1 MEKKNETPKT
11 PEAEAEA
18 AMREFE
24 FARSLLEEAFS
35 KAENAL
41 QACTSL
47 VKTATRDPDFERRN
61 AAGAALLGIVAR
73 CCAFPPSLAKKDAKA
88 ATLRTRSGA
97 KARPA

>member
-24 FARSLLEEAFS
+24 LARSLLEEAFS

-73 CCAFPPSLAKKDAKA
+73 CCQFPPSLAKKEAKA